1 MFRTFSELIE
11 AAKRHPAARTLAV
24 AAAEDADVI
33 AAALRAY
40 GEGVAEPVFIGRADE
55 IKRLLDEQGADPARF
70 RIEDAAAAGDCALK
84 AVRLVAAGEAN
95 VLMKGLLETRD
106 FLRPVVRRE
115 NGLAAGGIMSH
126 VMLFKIPNYHKLIAL
141 SDGGMVPYPTLSEKA
156 AIITNAVAALS
167 AIGCTEPKVAL
178 LCAIEKVNEKL
189 RETVEAA
196 QLADMNARGEISGC
210 AVIGPISYDIAMSAE
225 IARHK
230 GYACAYCGDFD
241 ALIVPDLVSGN
252 VLGKCLTLSAG
263 ASLAGIVVGAKAP
276 IVLPSRGSS
285 AEEKFQSIAFAALA
299 AAGGSAQPA

>member
-11 AAKRHPAARTLAV
+11 AAKAHPAARALAI
-24 AAAEDADVI
+24 AAAADADVI
-33 AAALRAY
+33 AAALSAHS
-40 GEGVAEPVFIGRADE
+40 EGVAEPVFVGPADA
-55 IKRLLDEQGADPARF
+55 IKRLLDAQGADPARF
-70 RIEDAAAAGDCALK
+70 RIVDAAAAEDCALK
-84 AVRLVAAGEAN
+84 AVQLVAAGEAN
-95 VLMKGLLETRD
+95 ALMKGLLETRD

-115 NGLAAGGIMSH
+115 NGLAAGGVMSH

-141 SDGGMVPYPTLSEKA
+141 SDGGMVPYPTLMEKA
-156 AIITNAVAALS
+156 GIIKNAAAALA
-167 AIGCTEPKVAL
+167 AIGYDEPKIAL

-196 QLADMNARGEISGC
+196 ELAERNARGEISGC

-252 VLGKCLTLSAG
+252 ILGKCLIVSAG

-285 AEEKFQSIAFAALA
+285 AEEKFQSIALAALA
-299 AAGGSAQPA
+299 AAGGSV

>member
-1 MFRTFSELIE
+1 MFRTFSELIG
-11 AAKRHPAARTLAV
+11 AAKKHPAARTLAV
-24 AAAEDADVI
+24 AAAADADVI
-33 AAALRAY
+33 AAALRAHV
-40 GEGVAEPVFIGRADE
+40 ESVAEPVFIGRVDE
-55 IKRLLDEQGADPARF
+55 IRRLLDAQGADPARF
-70 RIEDAAAAGDCALK
+70 RIEDAAAEDCAQK

-115 NGLAAGGIMSH
+115 NGLAAGGVMSH

-156 AIITNAVAALS
+156 AIIKNAAAALS
-167 AIGCTEPKVAL
+167 AIGYTEPKVAL

-196 QLADMNARGEISGC
+196 QLADMNARGEIPGC
-210 AVIGPISYDIAMSAE
+210 AVIGPISYDIAMSKE

-252 VLGKCLTLSAG
+252 VLGKCLIVSAG

-299 AAGGSAQPA
+299 AAGGSA

>member
-1 MFRTFSELIE
+1 MFHTFSELIE
-11 AAKRHPAARTLAV
+11 AAKRHSAARTLAV
-24 AAAEDADVI
+24 ASAADAGVI
-33 AAALRAY
+33 AAALRAHS
-40 GEGVAEPVFIGRADE
+40 EGVAEPVFVGRADAV
-55 IKRLLDEQGADPARF
+55 KRLLDEQGADPARF
-70 RIEDAAAAGDCALK
+70 RIEDAADEDCALK

-126 VMLFKIPNYHKLIAL
+126 VMLFQVPNYHKLIAL

-156 AIITNAVAALS
+156 EIVKNAVTVLR
-167 AIGCTEPKVAL
+167 AIGYDKPKVAL

-196 QLADMNARGEISGC
+196 ALADMNARGEIPGC
-210 AVIGPISYDIAMSAE
+210 VVVGPISYDVAMRADIAH
-225 IARHK
+225 HK
-230 GYACAYCGDFD
+230 GYACAHCGDFD
-241 ALIVPDLVSGN
+241 VLIVPDLVSGN
-252 VLGKCLTLSAG
+252 LLGKCLIISAG

-299 AAGGSAQPA
+299 AAGGNV

>member
-24 AAAEDADVI
+24 AAAADAGVI
-33 AAALRAY
+33 AAALRAHS
-40 GEGVAEPVFIGRADE
+40 EGVAEPVFVGRADAV
-55 IKRLLDEQGADPARF
+55 KRLLDGQGADPARF
-70 RIEDAAAAGDCALK
+70 RIEDAADEDCALR

-126 VMLFKIPNYHKLIAL
+126 VMLFQVPNYHKLIAL

-156 AIITNAVAALS
+156 EIIKNAVAALH
-167 AIGCTEPKVAL
+167 AIGYDKPKVAL

-196 QLADMNARGEISGC
+196 ALADMNARGEIPGV
-210 AVIGPISYDIAMSAE
+210 VIGPISYDVAMRAD

-230 GYACAYCGDFD
+230 GYDCAHCGDFD

-252 VLGKCLTLSAG
+252 LLGKCLIISAG

-285 AEEKFQSIAFAALA
+285 ADEKFQSIAFAALA
-299 AAGGSAQPA
+299 AAGGNA